1 MVKMASGGDKGRD
14 WSASTE
20 VGHAGMGWRE
30 QGDRGSVCCLCGCED
45 NEQFE
50 ALVKPCGCSGCSV
63 VVHSSCASAVNVGG
77 PHKEQRVQR
86 LGVCWFCGS
95 RARDGA
101 GSDTKLAKGCR
112 SGQEASDGGDGQ
124 GGKEEQMGAAR
135 KRLRSNSGSSGG
147 GGKGEQQGVKALA
160 KNPRSEAGANAV
172 QSERVQAEA
181 SPTDSKKLSSPFL
194 GRRFSDAAAN
204 VPIKKRRIQ
213 LEVVRSPSPPPPSS
227 PGSPEADAEKAA
239 AEEGVGGGEGWDGG
253 RGGKAGGSANG
264 VGGADAQAFVG
275 EAGGVGLMVCE
286 NSGPADGC
294 EGEVEQGKGRRD
306 VGENGRTGGGKAAE
320 EGSGWRGD
328 VGAQGAAVAG
338 VDGEGSMNGREEEG
352 EGIVGSGVAR
362 EEVVGASVQRTGGA
376 VGESEGVVEVG
387 RERGAA
393 AGRSWKRK
401 FSDGERGDGEG
412 GVPRAKEW
420 VKARSGER
428 GGSASLEESGASAGE
443 NSMLRD
449 DRLHWDLNMDMEEWG
464 TVAEE
469 ESGAGWAER
478 SRLGGRIGAEKRESM
493 RANMVQESEGG
504 VRKRAAQ
511 GGADAGSGAEGR
523 VGSVSGELEVEVGV
537 EEAMAVDRKGEA
549 GLARAGSGNGVSESA
564 EWESRET
571 VSSMWGGG
579 GLGESGGVEE
589 HGETGE
595 GSETVILRSEGGA
608 RASALQED
616 DGHRGGNIGSD
627 VGAEVGPGAVD
638 AAEGVG
644 GEEAKAEV
652 EGVVDE
658 VIEGDDVATGEEGG
672 AVMDGCRSGGAVFG
686 AGSCGVR
693 EEVGGRCSVEDV
705 RGECSDG
712 VEVEKQGGERLRRT
726 GEGEEEV
733 GRGPAREASVDGG
746 GGNGSP
752 VRSSVEAGRCD
763 EVGGGSQEHEKSVEE
778 VDRGGSEGGGSP
790 SRQVAGAK
798 WEGDNGEDLE
808 GDDVDYGDSDMRVGD
823 DVEMEGTG
831 VQRGGVEV
839 ESAWKGE
846 GDAVVCEVQ
855 GGSGSE
861 SQGEEGGGMMG
872 RERRHGSGSSGGEE
886 SQGMESGKAYGGEAE
901 EGERSGM
908 GGKSRSSSER
918 NGGAGGG
925 EEKCEE
931 EHGNGSGSGGTCGSR
946 GASLERTEGG
956 SGAEG
961 SGRGVRKSEV
971 RREGSE
977 GGSRSRAKSGWD
989 QLPEGFQSA
998 EEALQ
1003 AARSNAGQAGW
1014 GSAYGCGYA
1023 GWNGNSSTHFGSG
1036 ENRYLSGHG
1045 RGMVVGPAG
1054 ERGAFDKVAW
1064 SRGEHA
1070 RRSRVDVGLEMHGRV
1085 GVGQEMR
1092 HGSGGRARPSSL
1104 EAAHRQ
1110 PRRRGVW
1117 GEDAGGAGPL
1127 WAYGA
1132 GRALSPSGAGPGPG
1146 PGREAFGFHPQKARN
1161 AAAVAAAKVESS
1173 GLVVAPDGTVIKA
1186 GGGGQG
1192 GLRGLGGKGRGGG
1205 FTGMV
1210 GDMGSNGMMGGVG
1223 NAGLAHPM
1231 RMGGDVDLRGRE
1243 CLGVDARVAGGMGM
1257 GSHCVDPALRFKGV
1271 GERFG
1276 PGPGPGLPPGV
1287 GSSMG
1292 RGGPGMMGGP
1302 DRSRFTWTRGDG
1314 RFAGSVEQDERG
1326 ISRRRGRR
1334 GGERKI
1340 PGGRKPPRS
1349 MSNNE
1354 EAGEEAGG
1362 GSEARKSRSAHG
1374 SEAKV
1379 EGEGASVGA
1388 GMDAE
1393 GPGGQQGAPSP
1404 PKLPLPP
1411 PPPRAQRSPPAG
1423 LKRLLN
1429 NKREE
1434 EWPRGRE
1441 RSRER
1446 ERERVGSRGHY
1457 SPSRRSSPHVIHGS
1471 ALTDERDRL
1480 LLAGIDRSR
1489 EPGASGSGS
1498 TEEAGSHRG
1507 RSMEGGHEGR
1517 RAQHHEGRRQEGESH
1532 AGKGEELT
1540 GRSRAQSKDEG
1551 GRGGDGKESRAESER
1566 RSASR
1571 GGSRRE
1577 SQKPGGE
1584 SKHSSSREGEDD
1596 VAPRRRR
1603 PS

>member
-1 MVKMASGGDKGRD
+1 
-14 WSASTE
+14 
-20 VGHAGMGWRE
+20 
-30 QGDRGSVCCLCGCED
+30 
-45 NEQFE
+45 
-50 ALVKPCGCSGCSV
+50 
-63 VVHSSCASAVNVGG
+63 
-77 PHKEQRVQR
+77 
-86 LGVCWFCGS
+86 
-95 RARDGA
+95 
-101 GSDTKLAKGCR
+101 
-112 SGQEASDGGDGQ
+112 
-124 GGKEEQMGAAR
+124 
-135 KRLRSNSGSSGG
+135 
-147 GGKGEQQGVKALA
+147 
-160 KNPRSEAGANAV
+160 
-172 QSERVQAEA
+172 
-181 SPTDSKKLSSPFL
+181 
-194 GRRFSDAAAN
+194 
-204 VPIKKRRIQ
+204 
-213 LEVVRSPSPPPPSS
+213 
-227 PGSPEADAEKAA
+227 
-239 AEEGVGGGEGWDGG
+239 
-253 RGGKAGGSANG
+253 
-264 VGGADAQAFVG
+264 
-275 EAGGVGLMVCE
+275 MVCE
-286 NSGPADGC
+286 NVRQGDWEKKQAGGRERQCVEAESRAADACGGRTGAGEGVMCGGSVGAGQSGPADGC

-1302 DRSRFTWTRGDG
+1302 DRSRFRWTRGDG
-1314 RFAGSVEQDERG
+1314 GFAGSVEQDERG
-1326 ISRRRGRR
+1326 FSGRRRAVEAGTA
-1334 GGERKI
+1334 GEASARSRV
-1340 PGGRKPPRS
+1340 GATPPRS

>member
-1 MVKMASGGDKGRD
+1 ML
-14 WSASTE
+14 
-20 VGHAGMGWRE
+20 
-30 QGDRGSVCCLCGCED
+30 Q
-45 NEQFE
+45 
-50 ALVKPCGCSGCSV
+50 
-63 VVHSSCASAVNVGG
+63 
-77 PHKEQRVQR
+77 
-86 LGVCWFCGS
+86 
-95 RARDGA
+95 
-101 GSDTKLAKGCR
+101 
-112 SGQEASDGGDGQ
+112 
-124 GGKEEQMGAAR
+124 
-135 KRLRSNSGSSGG
+135 
-147 GGKGEQQGVKALA
+147 
-160 KNPRSEAGANAV
+160 
-172 QSERVQAEA
+172 
-181 SPTDSKKLSSPFL
+181 LSSPFL

-253 RGGKAGGSANG
+253 RGGKAGGSAKG

-286 NSGPADGC
+286 NVRQGDWEKKQAGGRERQCVEAESRAADACGGRTGAGEGVMCGGSVGAGQSGPADGC

-925 EEKCEE
+925 EVR
-931 EHGNGSGSGGTCGSR
+931 GGGVRVEC
-946 GASLERTEGG
+946 
-956 SGAEG
+956 GAEG
-961 SGRGVRKSEV
+961 CMRL
-971 RREGSE
+971 
-977 GGSRSRAKSGWD
+977 GGEDW
-989 QLPEGFQSA
+989 
-998 EEALQ
+998 
-1003 AARSNAGQAGW
+1003 
-1014 GSAYGCGYA
+1014 GCGVA
-1023 GWNGNSSTHFGSG
+1023 MCGVQVWEDGGVVLGGW
-1036 ENRYLSGHG
+1036 
-1045 RGMVVGPAG
+1045 M
-1054 ERGAFDKVAW
+1054 
-1064 SRGEHA
+1064 
-1070 RRSRVDVGLEMHGRV
+1070 
-1085 GVGQEMR
+1085 
-1092 HGSGGRARPSSL
+1092 
-1104 EAAHRQ
+1104 
-1110 PRRRGVW
+1110 
-1117 GEDAGGAGPL
+1117 
-1127 WAYGA
+1127 
-1132 GRALSPSGAGPGPG
+1132 
-1146 PGREAFGFHPQKARN
+1146 
-1161 AAAVAAAKVESS
+1161 
-1173 GLVVAPDGTVIKA
+1173 
-1186 GGGGQG
+1186 GGGG
-1192 GLRGLGGKGRGGG
+1192 
-1205 FTGMV
+1205 
-1210 GDMGSNGMMGGVG
+1210 
-1223 NAGLAHPM
+1223 
-1231 RMGGDVDLRGRE
+1231 
-1243 CLGVDARVAGGMGM
+1243 
-1257 GSHCVDPALRFKGV
+1257 
-1271 GERFG
+1271 
-1276 PGPGPGLPPGV
+1276 
-1287 GSSMG
+1287 
-1292 RGGPGMMGGP
+1292 
-1302 DRSRFTWTRGDG
+1302 
-1314 RFAGSVEQDERG
+1314 
-1326 ISRRRGRR
+1326 
-1334 GGERKI
+1334 
-1340 PGGRKPPRS
+1340 
-1349 MSNNE
+1349 
-1354 EAGEEAGG
+1354 
-1362 GSEARKSRSAHG
+1362 
-1374 SEAKV
+1374 
-1379 EGEGASVGA
+1379 
-1388 GMDAE
+1388 
-1393 GPGGQQGAPSP
+1393 
-1404 PKLPLPP
+1404 
-1411 PPPRAQRSPPAG
+1411 
-1423 LKRLLN
+1423 
-1429 NKREE
+1429 
-1434 EWPRGRE
+1434 
-1441 RSRER
+1441 
-1446 ERERVGSRGHY
+1446 
-1457 SPSRRSSPHVIHGS
+1457 
-1471 ALTDERDRL
+1471 
-1480 LLAGIDRSR
+1480 
-1489 EPGASGSGS
+1489 
-1498 TEEAGSHRG
+1498 TEVWR
-1507 RSMEGGHEGR
+1507 
-1517 RAQHHEGRRQEGESH
+1517 
-1532 AGKGEELT
+1532 
-1540 GRSRAQSKDEG
+1540 
-1551 GRGGDGKESRAESER
+1551 ESR
-1566 RSASR
+1566 
-1571 GGSRRE
+1571 
-1577 SQKPGGE
+1577 
-1584 SKHSSSREGEDD
+1584 
-1596 VAPRRRR
+1596 
-1603 PS
+1603 